1 MSPKGFSFWTNWM
14 LLCSLSSVMLGLF
27 FVFGS
32 ETVLMRWWNS
42 QIDPAFWQGS
52 PVPEPARS
60 QLDWAA
66 AVLGS
71 TVASWGLLMAMI
83 VHVPFRRRER
93 WARTSIAASLALW
106 WPLDTAMSLYHGA
119 TANAL
124 LNVLVLASFLPPLA
138 VTWKQFKA

>member
-27 FVFGS
+27 FVLGS
-32 ETVLMRWWNS
+32 DTSAMRWWNS
-42 QIDPAFWQGS
+42 QIDPAFWQDATM
-52 PVPEPARS
+52 PEAARK
-60 QLDWAA
+60 QLDWVA

-93 WARTSIAASLALW
+93 WARTAITASLALW
-106 WPLDTAMSLYHGA
+106 WPLDTAMSLYHGVS
-119 TANAL
+119 ANAI

-138 VTWKQFKA
+138 VTWRQFKP